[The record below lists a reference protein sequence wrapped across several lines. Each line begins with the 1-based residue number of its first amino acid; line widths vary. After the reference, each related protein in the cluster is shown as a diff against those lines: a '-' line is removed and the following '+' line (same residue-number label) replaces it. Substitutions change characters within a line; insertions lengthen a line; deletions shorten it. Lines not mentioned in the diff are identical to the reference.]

1 MKESITIS
9 KQEAMQKKEKIRR
22 TYRLYDSTYNRLKEL
37 ATHNQTTLTG
47 MIEKL
52 INIEYLKLKG
62 YTEEQ
67 IKELED

>member
-1 MKESITIS
+1 
-9 KQEAMQKKEKIRR
+9 MQKKEKIRR